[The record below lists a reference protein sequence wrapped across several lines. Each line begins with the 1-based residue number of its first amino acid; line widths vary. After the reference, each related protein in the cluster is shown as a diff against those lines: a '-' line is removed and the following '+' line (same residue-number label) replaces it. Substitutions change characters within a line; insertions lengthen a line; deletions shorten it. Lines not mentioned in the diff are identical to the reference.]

1 MRAGKNGI
9 AKDAQTGCK
18 RASNALRKMP
28 ERIAK
33 GHRLQ
38 GIVHQS
44 VTLSEL
50 FRAILS
56 HLIVRNSMPT
66 ACSAHRFRTPGYCLP
81 TLYQSAK
88 LINKHPTDK
97 YISDKTH
104 FIRLSLTLFVFVGLT
119 PIITISQRLL
129 YYFFDIILYILKYFT
144 YLCG

>member
-1 MRAGKNGI
+1 MRSPAVIMRTAASDRLRSTYSHCGTRI
-9 AKDAQTGCK
+9 TADHSAKDARTDCK

-38 GIVHQS
+38 GIVHQN
-44 VTLSEL
+44 VTPPAL

-56 HLIVRNSMPT
+56 SLIVRNSMPT

-104 FIRLSLTLFVFVGLT
+104 FIRLSLALFVFVGLQ
-119 PIITISQRLL
+119 I
-129 YYFFDIILYILKYFT
+129 FT
-144 YLCG
+144 L